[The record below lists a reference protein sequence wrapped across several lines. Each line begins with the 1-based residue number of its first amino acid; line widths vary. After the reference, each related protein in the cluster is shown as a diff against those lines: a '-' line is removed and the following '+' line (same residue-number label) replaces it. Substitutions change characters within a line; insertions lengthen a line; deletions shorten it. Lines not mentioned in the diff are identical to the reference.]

1 MGEAVPGIAIQRVGG
16 IAAAAP
22 MGIPASAFGSGSASV
37 DTDNQHGL
45 DEIDLL
51 RSGEYALLSTLL
63 RQAPERDI
71 LERLAALEGGA
82 TRLGHAHTA
91 LAEAAAASDP
101 QALQGEFFSLFV
113 GLGRGELLPY
123 ASYYL
128 TGFLNERPLARVRQD
143 LASIGLEAV
152 ERLQEPEDHIAIL
165 CEVMAGLASRR
176 FTTDAVIERQFFE
189 RHLLPWAGHFF
200 ADLEAA
206 GSARF
211 YRSVGTLGRLFMAV
225 EAEAYALDAPAGGG
239 GSDTAAVPRSSHSP
253 ETRRPRHAGSQGG
266 FEDATQD
273 Q

>member
-1 MGEAVPGIAIQRVGG
+1 MGEGVPRTAIQTVGG

-22 MGIPASAFGSGSASV
+22 MGMSGAPLGSGLASV
-37 DTDNQHGL
+37 DIDKQNGL

-63 RQAPERDI
+63 RQAPEREI
-71 LERLAALEGGA
+71 VARLTALEGSA
-82 TRLGHAHTA
+82 TRLGGAHAA

-101 QALQGEFFSLFV
+101 EALQSEFFDLFV

-152 ERLQEPEDHIAIL
+152 ECLREPEDHIAIL

-176 FTTDAVIERQFFE
+176 FAADTMIERRFFE
-189 RHLLPWAGHFF
+189 RHLRPWAGHFF

-206 GSARF
+206 RSARF

-239 GSDTAAVPRSSHSP
+239 KSDIVAVPRSGRSS
-253 ETRRPRHAGSQGG
+253 EIRRPRQVGAQGG
-266 FEDATQD
+266 FENETQD

>member
-1 MGEAVPGIAIQRVGG
+1 MGEGVLGAAIQTVGG
-16 IAAAAP
+16 IADAAP
-22 MGIPASAFGSGSASV
+22 MGISDAPLGSGLASV
-37 DTDNQHGL
+37 DIDKQHGL

-63 RQAPERDI
+63 RQAPERETV
-71 LERLAALEGGA
+71 ERLAALEGGA
-82 TRLGHAHTA
+82 ARLGRAHMA

-101 QALQGEFFSLFV
+101 EALQSEFFGLFV

-128 TGFLNERPLARVRQD
+128 TGFLNERPLARVRQG
-143 LASIGLEAV
+143 LASIGLEAA
-152 ERLQEPEDHIAIL
+152 ECLREPEDHIAIL

-176 FTTDAVIERQFFE
+176 FAADAMVERQFFE

-206 GSARF
+206 RSARF

-225 EAEAYALDAPAGGG
+225 EAEAYALDTPAGGG
-239 GSDTAAVPRSSHSP
+239 GSDIVAVPRSSHSP

-266 FEDATQD
+266 FEDETQD